1 MRVIRSLVIAALGC
15 ALLGSGLRGAEPA
28 TPPWNQFRGPGGEG
42 RAEGAKL
49 PLTWSEQEHVLWK
62 TPIHDR
68 GWSSPVVWGQQIWLT
83 TATADGHKLYAVCV
97 DVESGKVVHDLLVFE
112 VAEPRFCHPTNSYAS
127 PTPYVEEGRV
137 YVHFGAYGTACLD
150 TATGNKLWER
160 RDFVSDDFRGPGSS
174 PIVDG
179 DNVYIHFDGVDFQ
192 FVVSLDKGT
201 GETVWRR
208 EREIDYGTDN
218 GDRKKAY
225 GTPSFIVHHG
235 RRQMVSPSATE
246 TIAYDPATGEELWR
260 VRHGGMNAAARP
272 LYRDGLLFI
281 AAGDGD
287 RSLIA
292 VRPDGEGRLPDSQIV
307 WGTNQGVPLRPSFV
321 IGDGLM
327 FIINDGGVASCL
339 DAASGKSVWRER
351 LQGDYWASPLLAGGR
366 LYGFS
371 KDGRCPVLAA
381 GPEFKVLAENKLDD
395 GFVASPAVVGD
406 TLILRTATHL
416 YRIGD

>member
-1 MRVIRSLVIAALGC
+1 
-15 ALLGSGLRGAEPA
+15 
-28 TPPWNQFRGPGGEG
+28 
-42 RAEGAKL
+42 
-49 PLTWSEQEHVLWK
+49 
-62 TPIHDR
+62 
-68 GWSSPVVWGQQIWLT
+68 
-83 TATADGHKLYAVCV
+83 
-97 DVESGKVVHDLLVFE
+97 
-112 VAEPRFCHPTNSYAS
+112 
-127 PTPYVEEGRV
+127 
-137 YVHFGAYGTACLD
+137 
-150 TATGNKLWER
+150 
-160 RDFVSDDFRGPGSS
+160 
-174 PIVDG
+174 
-179 DNVYIHFDGVDFQ
+179 
-192 FVVSLDKGT
+192 
-201 GETVWRR
+201 
-208 EREIDYGTDN
+208 
-218 GDRKKAY
+218 
-225 GTPSFIVHHG
+225 
-235 RRQMVSPSATE
+235 MVSPSATE

-351 LQGDYWASPLLAGGR
+351 LQGDYWASPLLSGGR